1 MPANR
6 RRILQIL
13 PDGSLGGG
21 GTAVLGL
28 CSDLLATGNWDV
40 ALATAQGSP
49 VAEQAARDGITTFP
63 VDFFTSRLD
72 FRIAGRLAHCMDEY
86 RPDLV
91 HAHGAR
97 AALPLCASKL
107 RQETQLAYT
116 VHGFHHARK
125 PFPLRQFGR
134 LAERRIATRADA
146 VIFVSE
152 SDRAEAF
159 RERILPRDSRKDSI
173 VFNGIDPADFE
184 NLMPSSERSD
194 LVFAGRAHP
203 QKNPFFMVEIMEALH
218 GSGIR
223 LRMICGGK
231 LEGALRTRI
240 AASPARESI
249 VFSGAPPRREVLR
262 TLLSAKLLVMP
273 SLWEGLPIAPIE
285 ALYCGLPVIASNIRG
300 TDEVVIDGVSGRLI
314 DRFDAMA
321 YAHAIRE
328 ILGNDALRTLM
339 VTEGRRRVE
348 GRFLRSASSVHHG
361 AIYRSLLRI
370 S

>member
-1 MPANR
+1 MPASP

-28 CSDLLATGNWDV
+28 CSDLLAEGSWDV
-40 ALATAQGSP
+40 ALITAPGSP
-49 VAEQAARDGITTFP
+49 VAEQATRDGITIFP
-63 VDFFTSRLD
+63 IDFFTSRLD
-72 FRIAGRLAHCMDEY
+72 FRVVGRLAHCIDEF

-97 AALPLCASKL
+97 AALPFCSRRL
-107 RQETQLAYT
+107 RHGTRLAYT

-125 PFPLRQFGR
+125 PFPLRQLGR
-134 LAERRIATRADA
+134 LAERHIATRADA

-152 SDRAEAF
+152 GDREQAV
-159 RERILPRDSRKDSI
+159 RERTLPRDSRKGSI
-173 VFNGIDPADFE
+173 VVNGIDPSDFE
-184 NLMPSSERSD
+184 EIVPSSERFD
-194 LVFAGRAHP
+194 LIFAGRAHP

-223 LRMICGGK
+223 LRMICGGE
-231 LEGALRTRI
+231 LEGPLKARI
-240 AASPARESI
+240 AASPASDSISFTSALPREDVLG
-249 VFSGAPPRREVLR
+249 VF
-262 TLLSAKLLVMP
+262 LSAKLLVMP

-300 TDEVVIDGVSGRLI
+300 TDEVVIDGVNGRLI
-314 DRFDAMA
+314 DGFDAMA

-328 ILGNDALRTLM
+328 ILGNDALRGRM

-348 GRFLRSASSVHHG
+348 DRFLRSASSVRHE
-361 AIYRSLLRI
+361 AIYQSLLR
-370 S
+370 SS

>member
-1 MPANR
+1 MPANPR
-6 RRILQIL
+6 RVLQIL
-13 PDGSLGGG
+13 PDGNPGGG

-28 CSDLLATGNWDV
+28 CTDLLAEGNWDV
-40 ALATAQGSP
+40 ALITAPGSS
-49 VAEQAARDGITTFP
+49 VEQQAARDGITIFP

-72 FRIAGRLAHCMDEY
+72 FRIAGRLAHCIDEF

-97 AALPLCASKL
+97 AALPFCSRKL
-107 RQETQLAYT
+107 RHRARLAYT

-125 PFPLRQFGR
+125 PFPLRQLGR
-134 LAERRIATRADA
+134 LAERQIATRADA

-152 SDRAEAF
+152 SDRAEAI
-159 RERILPRDSRKDSI
+159 RERILPADSRKSSI

-184 NLMPSSERSD
+184 NLMPLSERFD

-231 LEGALRTRI
+231 LEEALKARI
-240 AASPARESI
+240 AASPARDSI
-249 VFSGAPPRREVLR
+249 VITGALPRREALR
-262 TLLSAKLLVMP
+262 AFLSAKLLVMP

-285 ALYCGLPVIASNIRG
+285 AHYCGLPVIASNIRG
-300 TDEVVIDGVSGRLI
+300 TDEVVVDGVNGRLI
-314 DRFDAMA
+314 DRFDPMA
-321 YAHAIRE
+321 YAQAIND
-328 ILGNDALRTLM
+328 ILGNDALRRRLAA
-339 VTEGRRRVE
+339 EGRQRVE
-348 GRFLRSASSVHHG
+348 DRFLRSANSVRHE
-361 AIYRSLLRI
+361 ALYKSLLR
-370 S
+370 SS